1 MKTLFKGVL
10 ITIVVLASVLGFLMF
25 ETHSLASS
33 SQQTTLLEDPH
44 YIGTIYIYNISALNS
59 FISAYGYNVSNIT
72 NVFGEG
78 VIHVLE
84 YNDTRGVL
92 GYIQVEGPE
101 ASLIFYYINSTLTQ
115 HGFKQGSYK
124 NLIYYYANKTAI
136 GFDGHYVYFT
146 HDNVSTS
153 EAVNMIISL
162 YNSPKVLPTPV
173 SGLIFQGYVKNT
185 SFEEFANG
193 QMIILKANST
203 SANFTKLENL
213 FHFFL
218 FETHKYIVEGKVI
231 IKNSTAVVYELKVQ
245 EDNGHSVYVIIG
257 IEKGT
262 NGVDYGAM
270 IISPKQINY
279 TDIFNY
285 L

>member
-1 MKTLFKGVL
+1 MKALFKGVL
-10 ITIVVLASVLGFLMF
+10 ITIVILISVLGFLMF

-33 SQQTTLLEDPH
+33 SQQTTLEDPH
-44 YIGTIYIYNISALNS
+44 YIGTIYIYNLSALSS
-59 FISAYGYNVSNIT
+59 FVSAYGYNVSNLT
-72 NVFGEG
+72 NIFGEG

-84 YNDTRGVL
+84 YNNTRGVL

-136 GFDGHYVYFT
+136 GFDGHYVYFA
-146 HDNVSTS
+146 HDNISAS

-162 YNSPKVLPTPV
+162 YNSPKVLPSPI

-185 SFEEFANG
+185 SFEGFAND

-218 FETHKYIVEGKVI
+218 FETHKYSFEGNVI
-231 IKNSTAVVYELKVQ
+231 IKNSTAVVYELTAQK
-245 EDNGHSVYVIIG
+245 DNGQSIYVIIG

-279 TDIFNY
+279 TEIFNY